1 MPEDDD
7 NHDNDD
13 YENDHDDVDDN
24 DYHAG
29 ADHDDKITWKALV
42 DPAIPIAHTSDA
54 LDGDDI
60 EDMKIT

>member
-1 MPEDDD
+1 MIMTITT
-7 NHDNDD
+7 
-13 YENDHDDVDDN
+13 N
-24 DYHAG
+24 DYHADN
-29 ADHDDKITWKALV
+29 DHDDKITWKALV